1 MNCAWCLDERFD
13 PVTGGKCDYVQSLL
27 KDGCPFNQIYNPENS
42 VEVLDELEQDNR
54 AAGDALSRATDLKSF
69 VKKRVTNRLSFREEI
84 DLFTSKDR
92 LTRLN
97 RKQQKPAKS
106 SKRNVV
112 NQNDKLIQ
120 LKPDKIRLKVRQNT
134 KIRFNL
140 TFDQAEKYPLD
151 IYYLMDLT
159 YSMKDHQEALV
170 KQAEKI
176 SESMADITTKFRL
189 GFGSFVDKVTMPYSN
204 MLPAK
209 LENPCSANIPCIK
222 AYGYKNHLSLT
233 NDTKLFLEKV
243 KEARLSGNLD
253 NAEGGFDAL
262 IQVISCKN
270 EISWSYPS
278 RKIILFATD
287 SLFHYAGDGKL
298 GGIVA
303 PNDGLCHLNKEGY
316 YTETLTQDYPSLSQI
331 NRAIVNN
338 QINIIFSVPD
348 SALKVYEVLSENL
361 QGSVTGRL
369 AENSSNIVDLIRDNY
384 KVSLKSSI
392 VEESVVT

>member
-13 PVTGGKCDYVQSLL
+13 PVAGGKCDYPQRLI
-27 KDGCPFNQIYNPENS
+27 KDGCSSNLIYNPPNS
-42 VEVLDELEQDNR
+42 VEVIEELESENR
-54 AAGDALSRATDLKSF
+54 ISGDALGGPANPKSF
-69 VKKRVTNRLSFREEI
+69 VKKRVTNRTSFKDEI

-92 LTRLN
+92 MDRVRSNHNQLKAGRSL
-97 RKQQKPAKS
+97 
-106 SKRNVV
+106 KRNVA

-134 KIRFNL
+134 KIKFNV

-170 KQAEKI
+170 KQAEQI
-176 SESMADITTKFRL
+176 SKSMEDITTKFRL
-189 GFGSFVDKVTMPYSN
+189 GFGSFVDKVVMPYSN

-209 LENPCSANIPCIK
+209 LENPCSANIPCIR
-222 AYGYKNHLSLT
+222 AYGYRNHLSLT
-233 NDTKLFLEKV
+233 NDSKLFLQKV

-270 EISWSYPS
+270 EINWNNPS
-278 RKIILFATD
+278 NTRKIILFATD

-303 PNDGLCHLNKEGY
+303 PNDGQYWLISVVLFGILFFNIFP
-316 YTETLTQDYPSLSQI
+316 LSLRSMSSEQGGLLHGK
-331 NRAIVNN
+331 
-338 QINIIFSVPD
+338 FD
-348 SALKVYEVLSENL
+348 SRLSEL
-361 QGSVTGRL
+361 VT
-369 AENSSNIVDLIRDNY
+369 D
-384 KVSLKSSI
+384 
-392 VEESVVT
+392 